1 VSCIGDHELI
11 IRWSLVRIQAG
22 PHQPTCRLPSD
33 LVDPQ
38 RSGCQGRPET
48 SRVEP
53 QSAGR
58 RRRAYDAFISYS
70 RTADGKLGP
79 ALQRG
84 LQRFAKP
91 WYRLRALRVFRDDAS
106 LSANPDLWGSIEQAL
121 DDSEYFILLASPP
134 AAESQWVAKE
144 VEYWLEHRGT
154 ERLLVV
160 LTEGELF
167 WVPGHG
173 VDRSRT
179 SALPAPLYDAFD
191 GEPRYVDL
199 RWARTDGQLGQ
210 RDTRFRDALADL
222 AAPLHGRS
230 KDEMLGEEVRQHKRT
245 LAVAWSAAAVLAA
258 LTVAAS
264 VLALL
269 AVQQRNRARTQASI
283 ALSRQLAAQSA
294 TQLDGPTAVSP
305 VLALEAYRRVR
316 TQPAERSY
324 DARNA
329 MLVALQRSP
338 RLVATL
344 ATPDLRAAA
353 FSPDGKTVVTG
364 SGNGTLRFWDSRDG
378 RPLGPPR
385 IGLRSSVTTLA
396 YSPDGKIVAVGD
408 EKGQVTFWD
417 ATRRTRRNEA
427 VRAARSI
434 ILIVFSP
441 DSRELAVIGSD
452 GPSWQ
457 PGADRVRVLQMHD
470 LRQPPQLLGEAED
483 LTLQDAAFTAD
494 GAALVTTDSY
504 YDARVWTVRGP
515 TRRLR
520 AHTAYDVTN
529 ARDGR
534 VLLLAK
540 RRGGAQ
546 LVDAFSG
553 KPGGPTLPVHGD
565 DRVDAAPG
573 GRVFIS
579 GSMSQ
584 ARPAT
589 LWKIR
594 GRRVAREP
602 LTKPQVGY
610 ALPIFSPDGTMF
622 ALFGQGGDQ
631 TLELFE
637 ARRENPFATVL
648 RPGRPFVEAPSAVA
662 VAPRV
667 AAAVADSTA
676 LTFWNGRRGGGMTR
690 TLKSTPESLALSPD
704 GSLLAAGG
712 LSGDV
717 TFWDTKRHRKVPS
730 PRSPNGAP
738 VWNLTFS
745 ADGKKLSA
753 RGADGLLQVW
763 DTSRRPPR
771 LRSRTKTAP
780 PPTCPREANAD
791 EGSCAVAPTTVAV
804 APDGTLVYGT
814 LSGVRFWD
822 PARRVSSELGANA
835 NEVALT
841 PDGVI
846 LAAFDTLSDRSAIQ
860 LWDLSRH
867 QPIGR
872 PLRVPPDTLALA
884 FGSGGAELISGG
896 TNGSVTIWDRQLF
909 STNFDSWRTRL
920 CRLAGRNLTTEE
932 WAQFLPGERYRKTCP
947 ALP

>member
-1 VSCIGDHELI
+1 
-11 IRWSLVRIQAG
+11 
-22 PHQPTCRLPSD
+22 
-33 LVDPQ
+33 
-38 RSGCQGRPET
+38 
-48 SRVEP
+48 
-53 QSAGR
+53 
-58 RRRAYDAFISYS
+58 
-70 RTADGKLGP
+70 
-79 ALQRG
+79 
-84 LQRFAKP
+84 
-91 WYRLRALRVFRDDAS
+91 LRALRVFRDDAS
-106 LSANPDLWGSIEQAL
+106 LSANPDLWGSIVRAL

-134 AAESQWVAKE
+134 AADSQWVAKE

-154 ERLLVV
+154 DRLLVV

-173 VDRSRT
+173 VDRTRT
-179 SALPAPLYDAFD
+179 NALPEPLYDAFD

-199 RWARTDGQLGQ
+199 RWARTDGQPGQ

-245 LAVAWSAAAVLAA
+245 LAVAWGAVAVLAA

-264 VLALL
+264 VLAVL

-294 TQLDGPTAVSP
+294 TQLDGPTAISP
-305 VLALEAYRRVR
+305 LLALEAYRRVR
-316 TQPAERSY
+316 AQPAERSY

-344 ATPDLRAAA
+344 ATPDLRAVAL
-353 FSPDGKTVVTG
+353 SPDGKTVVTG
-364 SGNGTLRFWDSRDG
+364 SGDGSLRFWDARDG
-378 RPLGPPR
+378 HPLGPSR
-385 IGLRSSVTTLA
+385 TGLRSSVSTLA
-396 YSPDGKIVAVGD
+396 YSPDGKTVAIGD
-408 EKGQVTFWD
+408 EKGRVSFWD
-417 ATRRTRRNEA
+417 ASTRTRRA
-427 VRAARSI
+427 QVVRPARAI

-452 GPSWQ
+452 GPDWQ
-457 PGADRVRVLQMHD
+457 PGADRVRVLQLHD
-470 LRQPPQLLGEAED
+470 LRRRPKLLGEAED

-494 GAALVTTDSY
+494 GSALVTTDSY
-504 YDARVWTVRGP
+504 GDARVWTVRGRP
-515 TRRLR
+515 RDLR

-529 ARDGR
+529 ARDGS
-534 VLLLAK
+534 VLLVAK

-553 KPGGPTLPVHGD
+553 KPVGPALPVHGD

-594 GRRVAREP
+594 GRKVAREP

-610 ALPIFSPDGTMF
+610 SLPIFSSDGTMF
-622 ALFGQGGDQ
+622 ALGS
-631 TLELFE
+631 ELFE

-648 RPGRPFVEAPSAVA
+648 RPARPFVETPSAVA
-662 VAPRV
+662 LGPHV

-676 LTFWNGRRGGGMTR
+676 LTFWDGRHGGGTTR
-690 TLKSTPESLALSPD
+690 TLKSEPESLALSPD

-712 LSGDV
+712 LSGGV
-717 TFWDTKRHRKVPS
+717 TFWDTKRHRKIPS
-730 PRSPNGAP
+730 PRRPNGAP
-738 VWNLTFS
+738 VWNLAFS
-745 ADGKKLSA
+745 ADGKELSA
-753 RGADGLLQVW
+753 RGADGFVQVW

-822 PARRVSSELGANA
+822 PARRASSELGTNA

-841 PDGVI
+841 SDGVI
-846 LAAFDTLSDRSAIQ
+846 LATLDTLGDGREMQ

-884 FGSGGAELISGG
+884 FGSSGAELISGG
-896 TNGSVTIWDRQLF
+896 ANGSVTIWDRQLF

>member
-1 VSCIGDHELI
+1 
-11 IRWSLVRIQAG
+11 
-22 PHQPTCRLPSD
+22 
-33 LVDPQ
+33 
-38 RSGCQGRPET
+38 
-48 SRVEP
+48 
-53 QSAGR
+53 
-58 RRRAYDAFISYS
+58 
-70 RTADGKLGP
+70 
-79 ALQRG
+79 
-84 LQRFAKP
+84 
-91 WYRLRALRVFRDDAS
+91 LRALRVFRDDAS
-106 LSANPDLWGSIEQAL
+106 LSANPDLWGSIERAL

-134 AAESQWVAKE
+134 AADSQWVAKE
-144 VEYWLEHRGT
+144 VEYWLKHRGT

-160 LTEGELF
+160 LTGGELF
-167 WVPGHG
+167 WIPGHG
-173 VDRSRT
+173 VDRTRT
-179 SALPAPLYDAFD
+179 NALPEPLYDAFD

-245 LAVAWSAAAVLAA
+245 LTVAWGAAAVLAA

-264 VLALL
+264 VLAVL

-294 TQLDGPTAVSP
+294 TQLDGPTALSP
-305 VLALEAYRRVR
+305 LLALEAYRRVR
-316 TQPAERSY
+316 AQPAERSY

-344 ATPDLRAAA
+344 ETPDLRAVA

-364 SGNGTLRFWDSRDG
+364 SGDGSLRFWDARDG
-378 RPLGPPR
+378 HPLGPSR
-385 IGLRSSVTTLA
+385 TGLRSSVSTLA
-396 YSPDGKIVAVGD
+396 YSPDGKTVAVGD
-408 EKGQVTFWD
+408 EKGRVSFWNA
-417 ATRRTRRNEA
+417 ATRTRRA
-427 VRAARSI
+427 QVVRPARAI

-441 DSRELAVIGSD
+441 DSSELAVIGSD
-452 GPSWQ
+452 GPDWQ
-457 PGADRVRVLQMHD
+457 PGADRVRVLQTRN
-470 LRQPPQLLGEAED
+470 LRQPPRLLGEAED

-494 GAALVTTDSY
+494 GSALVTTDSY
-504 YDARVWTVRGP
+504 ADARVWTVRGP

-520 AHTAYDVTN
+520 AHRAYDVTN

-534 VLLLAK
+534 VRLLAK

-553 KPGGPTLPVHGD
+553 KPVGPTLPVSGD

-584 ARPAT
+584 ARPET

-594 GRRVAREP
+594 GGKVTREP

-610 ALPIFSPDGTMF
+610 ALPTFSADGTMF
-622 ALFGQGGDQ
+622 ALVGQ
-631 TLELFE
+631 LFD
-637 ARRENPFATVL
+637 ARRESPFATVL

-662 VAPRV
+662 LGPHV

-676 LTFWNGRRGGGMTR
+676 LTFWNGRRGGGTTR
-690 TLKSTPESLALSPD
+690 TLKSRPGSLALSPD
-704 GSLLAAGG
+704 GSLLAIGG

-717 TFWDTKRHRKVPS
+717 TFWDTESHRKIAS
-730 PRSPNGAP
+730 PRSPGGGP
-738 VWNLTFS
+738 VWNLAFS
-745 ADGKKLSA
+745 RDGNTLSA
-753 RGADGLLQVW
+753 RGADGLVQVW

-771 LRSRTKTAP
+771 VRSRTKTAP
-780 PPTCPREANAD
+780 PPTCPRDPTAD
-791 EGSCAVAPTTVAV
+791 EGSCAVAPTSVAV

-814 LSGVRFWD
+814 LSSVRSWD
-822 PARRVSSELGANA
+822 PARRASSELGVQA
-835 NEVALT
+835 NEIALT

-846 LAAFDTLSDRSAIQ
+846 LAALDTLGARSDIQ
-860 LWDLSRH
+860 LWDLSRR

-872 PLRVPPDTLALA
+872 PLAVPRGSLALA
-884 FGSGGAELISGG
+884 FGSDGDELVSGG
-896 TNGSVTIWDRQLF
+896 PNGSITIWDRQLF
-909 STNFDSWRTRL
+909 STDFDSWRTRL

-932 WAQFLPGERYRKTCP
+932 WAQFLPGERFRKTCP